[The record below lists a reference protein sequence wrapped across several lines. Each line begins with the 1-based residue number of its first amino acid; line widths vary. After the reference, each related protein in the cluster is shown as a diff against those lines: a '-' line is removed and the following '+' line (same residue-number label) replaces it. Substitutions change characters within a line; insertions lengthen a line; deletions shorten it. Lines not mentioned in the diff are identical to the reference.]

1 MNSSLRALC
10 LCCALVVSTHGAT
23 KLDYSDVSRPE
34 FFPIMTWDP
43 QHGWAK
49 PFTNNPVNGL
59 EAIAECNFNVAGF
72 VFPKDLAKCKK
83 LGLGGILLP
92 VENDFTNFE
101 YFRNW
106 SKMSDAE
113 IDGRIKRLV
122 HDAGSNPAFK
132 GIFVVDEPHVREFA
146 GLAKAVAA
154 VKKYAPGKLAYI
166 NLFPD
171 YATLGAPDQ
180 SQLGTQSYTEYLERF
195 VNEVHPQAISYDNYM
210 VEFSDDLKNSGT
222 AASYYRNLLEVR
234 RVAQKYHLPFLNI
247 VTSNQIRPNTPIPSP
262 QNLLFHAYTTLAAGY
277 RGVTWYTFYSRGYYY
292 APIDNDG
299 NRTLT
304 YEYLKEVNRQV
315 ATLAPIL
322 CRLESTGVFFT
333 KPAPVEGLPLLPGK
347 LIASISSATPIM
359 VGEFSSPN
367 GDAYA
372 MIVNL
377 SLEHTAQLKITA
389 NTGKNLSLVS
399 AVDRSKSAYDNKHGL
414 FLNAGQGM
422 LLKID

>member
-1 MNSSLRALC
+1 
-10 LCCALVVSTHGAT
+10 
-23 KLDYSDVSRPE
+23 
-34 FFPIMTWDP
+34 MTWDP

-92 VENDFTNFE
+92 TENDFTNFE
-101 YFRNW
+101 SFRNW

-113 IDGRIKRLV
+113 VDRRIKRLV
-122 HDAGSNPAFK
+122 HEAGSSPAFK
-132 GIFVVDEPHVREFA
+132 GIFIVDEPHVREFS

-171 YATLGAPDQ
+171 YATLGAPDT
-180 SQLGTQSYTEYLERF
+180 SQLGTSSYTEYLERF

-247 VTSNQIRPNTPIPSP
+247 VTSNQIRPETPIPSP

-277 RGVTWYTFYSRGYYY
+277 RGVTWYTFYSRGYHY

-322 CRLESTGVFFT
+322 CRTESTGVFFT

-347 LIASISSATPIM
+347 LVASVSSATPMMI
-359 VGEFSSPN
+359 GEFSSA
-367 GDAYA
+367 DRKSYA
-372 MIVNL
+372 MVVNL
-377 SLEHTAQLKITA
+377 SLASTAHLKIAA
-389 NTGKNLSLVS
+389 NGGKRFSLVS
-399 AVDRSKSAYDNKHGL
+399 AVDRSTSAYDVKNGL

-422 LLKID
+422 LLKFE